1 MEKELIVTDDAMRI
15 NLNINE
21 DIIKEINDLDLEISK
36 NQKTIQ
42 RYNALKRLMQN
53 EDFINVIIN
62 GFVKERSQDV
72 LEQLILPSNKRTR
85 DKQSCDSVLES
96 IAMLNEYI
104 GVEGMNGDLHYEA
117 IRAKE
122 MLDDINSSNIYEELH
137 NRLRTNQ

>member
-21 DIIKEINDLDLEISK
+21 DIIKEINDLDLEINK

-85 DKQSCDSVLES
+85 DKQSCDSVLEA